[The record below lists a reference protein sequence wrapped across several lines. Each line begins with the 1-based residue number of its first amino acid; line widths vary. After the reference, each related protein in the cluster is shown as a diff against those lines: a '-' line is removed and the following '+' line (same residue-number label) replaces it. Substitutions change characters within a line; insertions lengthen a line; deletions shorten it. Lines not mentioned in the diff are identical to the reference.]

1 MSTDR
6 WSPLTRR
13 RRSSL
18 DGSTGL
24 STHTSTSATQLLK
37 SEAGFLQKIKYFL
50 LCFLS
55 KFHQEKIMHFSL
67 FSF

>member
-6 WSPLTRR
+6 WIPLTRR

-24 STHTSTSATQLLK
+24 STHNVQRDAY
-37 SEAGFLQKIKYFL
+37 AGQMDDHMMEEI
-50 LCFLS
+50 
-55 KFHQEKIMHFSL
+55 HEEEEKELNNDFYLPRDS
-67 FSF
+67 